1 MASSGFQ
8 LSLTEGN
15 EAQHLSSRLAL
26 AVLYARLSRGH
37 LINAEAYFLPAA
49 LTAALTM
56 SFVDGAAAVAF
67 VTGFFGFLAS
77 RFPCFLPA
85 AMIASVRSEAIISR
99 LEKSSMARKWTLDHR
114 KADRQPTEE
123 SGRRT
128 FSGGSLPAVDMSP
141 TACSALNRFRVRAF
155 CPS

>member
-8 LSLTEGN
+8 LSLTDGN

-26 AVLYARLSRGH
+26 AVLYARLSRER

-77 RFPCFLPA
+77 RFPCFLSA
-85 AMIASVRSEAIISR
+85 AMITSVRSKAIIPR
-99 LEKSSMARKWTLDHR
+99 FDKSATARK
-114 KADRQPTEE
+114 
-123 SGRRT
+123 SGLCITGGRTASRRRRA
-128 FSGGSLPAVDMSP
+128 GGVH
-141 TACSALNRFRVRAF
+141 
-155 CPS
+155 

>member
-1 MASSGFQ
+1 MASSRFQ
-8 LSLTEGN
+8 LSLTDGN

-26 AVLYARLSRGH
+26 AVLYARLSRER

-77 RFPCFLPA
+77 RFPCFLSA
-85 AMIASVRSEAIISR
+85 ALINAVTVQAIISP
-99 LEKSSMARKWTLDHR
+99 LGD
-114 KADRQPTEE
+114 
-123 SGRRT
+123 
-128 FSGGSLPAVDMSP
+128 
-141 TACSALNRFRVRAF
+141 
-155 CPS
+155 